1 MNSANYFL
9 TEDGV
14 ISKLDTFWDRLKIL
28 TAKLENTTKNL
39 AKRLFYSLVAS
50 LFLIVIV
57 FWLDLGKSIS
67 LTALAVLS
75 LSAITLSVAQL
86 TAFLEFID
94 LKKRGMIIHNEL
106 SRELEFGLEGTLDD
120 EVSVEERIILS
131 NFLLACELPMNS
143 YLYLGLLT
151 LLPVMNIIFFGFYY
165 FYL

>member
-14 ISKLDTFWDRLKIL
+14 ISKLDTYWDRLKLL
-28 TAKLENTTKNL
+28 TTKLENTTKNL
-39 AKRLFYSLVAS
+39 AKRLFYSLVVS

-57 FWLDLGKSIS
+57 FWLDFEKPVS
-67 LTALAVLS
+67 LTILALLS
-75 LSAITLSVAQL
+75 LSAITLSVTQL

-94 LKKRGMIIHNEL
+94 LKKKGMIIHNEL
-106 SRELEFGLEGTLDD
+106 SRELEFGFEGSLDE

-151 LLPVMNIIFFGFYY
+151 LLPIMNIIFFGFYY
-165 FYL
+165 YYL